1 MKNRFIDRMQERAK
15 HRSSRIVLA
24 LDYINENPETLEKK
38 SIKIIEKLERSLVA
52 VKINYHLLIPLDLKK
67 MKNIVAAAHEK
78 GLQAIADIKLND
90 VSSTNLI
97 VGENLWQ
104 AGFDAVIAN
113 PIVGYQEGIE
123 PLIEQAHNKGK
134 GVILLV
140 YMSHKGAEDGYGLTV
155 MDEKSKQLKLYE
167 LFLKRSLNWEADGVV
182 IGATRPEIISHA
194 ADKLK
199 GRIPIFCPGVGFQ
212 GGSHVEAVRVGANFL
227 IIGRTIINADDSL
240 KITELIRR
248 DVCGHHLKI

>member
-1 MKNRFIDRMQERAK
+1 
-15 HRSSRIVLA
+15 
-24 LDYINENPETLEKK
+24 
-38 SIKIIEKLERSLVA
+38 
-52 VKINYHLLIPLDLKK
+52 

-248 DVCGHHLKI
+248 DVCGHHLEI